1 MSKVKSSTIP
11 HYEILYIIANKYSE
25 DEAKLIKEKVN
36 KVLID
41 RGGKITFNQTWG
53 KKRLIY
59 PIKGFTYGYYFLA
72 EFDLAGSLLAQV
84 DKDLRMMN
92 DVLRH
97 QVVVKKIKTAER
109 IAKDKKIA
117 DKIAARGLKEE
128 KAVEDQAKIKAEVK
142 KKIKTEVNLKELD
155 EKLDKILETS
165 DLL

>member
-1 MSKVKSSTIP
+1 MSKVKSSAIP

-25 DEAKLIKEKVN
+25 DEAKLIETKVN
-36 KVLID
+36 KVLVD
-41 RGGKITFNQTWG
+41 RGGKITFNQVWG

-155 EKLDKILETS
+155 EKLDKILETN

>member
-1 MSKVKSSTIP
+1 MSKVKSSAIP

-25 DEAKLIKEKVN
+25 DEAKLIETKVN
-36 KVLID
+36 KVLMD
-41 RGGKITFNQTWG
+41 RGGKITFNQVWG

-155 EKLDKILETS
+155 EKLDKILETN